1 LDSFSLLTSHF
12 SLLPLV
18 LCLAVGCWEA
28 EQPAHVEI
36 VTLEG
41 SGYERGYAHGKAF
54 SNKIRSLYTS
64 LLDSSILPFLNREQV
79 DIAEVLTAYQDP
91 AYGGGQFSYR
101 LMLES
106 GQNLANFIPQ
116 EYLDEMRGI
125 ADGAGLPYEKVLVLN
140 TFLDT
145 MLGFRSM
152 TFFIRQI
159 QSPFIRS
166 VSFSGAD
173 TDGADNDGDGEI
185 DEAGEGKIDLYEPM
199 SHAHMTEVPSSAA
212 VTLVLGDRALNA
224 EPEGVDPASIRIQF
238 NTTQYVASDAAIT
251 TAEKVDPGGGERTLE
266 VTFRPPGGL
275 EPASVHS
282 MIIQA
287 GDLSNVTEPPPP
299 HARLMRDE
307 RIVFT
312 TAGHGKKPFEVEN
325 RGERDGRT
333 QPPSIAFA
341 VRGTATPGGEPLLA
355 HHFGLLD
362 SNTSHKHTVL
372 FVHKPAGRTPHA
384 VLGWTGVIW
393 GFSGMNADGLAYAVN
408 SSDTL
413 DNPMVGQVAEKFF
426 DARLL
431 SSGIPIG
438 MIGRELLA
446 GHKTAGA
453 AAAYVA
459 SAKRTFGWNVLL
471 ADAAGG
477 MASVETDSDV
487 FASGDGGAYVTT
499 PDESL
504 DENLDPHGRR
514 WSSVGPDDIRMASH
528 YRRNTEDIDRRVL
541 VFNVRPQRFWTSFY
555 FRSMRAWGILG
566 EQIAARHGAIDFN
579 SAVDILRTPDLV
591 DTRDSMNAVI
601 YRPAA
606 GVFHYAMGKVP
617 ATSLP
622 FAVFDLR
629 AVTGGSQ

>member
-1 LDSFSLLTSHF
+1 MPVVFALLSFGT
-12 SLLPLV
+12 
-18 LCLAVGCWEA
+18 GCWEA
-28 EQPAHVEI
+28 EQPAHVEVI
-36 VTLEG
+36 TLEG
-41 SGYERGYAHGKAF
+41 AAYERGYAHGHAF
-54 SNKIRSLYTS
+54 GNKIRSLYTS
-64 LLDSSILPFLNREQV
+64 LLDSSILPFLNREQT
-79 DIAEVLTAYQDP
+79 DIAEVLTTYQDP

-116 EYLDEMRGI
+116 EYLDEMHGI
-125 ADGAGLPYEKVLVLN
+125 ADGAGLPFEKVLVLN

-152 TFFIRQI
+152 TFFIRQL

-166 VSFSGAD
+166 VQFSGTEA
-173 TDGADNDGDGEI
+173 DGADNDGDGET
-185 DEAGEGKIDLYEPM
+185 DEAREGKIDLYEPK
-199 SHAHMTEVPSSAA
+199 SHAHMTEVPSDTT

-224 EPEGVDPASIRIQF
+224 EPEGVDPVSIRIQLDKK
-238 NTTQYVASDAAIT
+238 QYVAGDPAIKT
-251 TAEKVDPGGGERTLE
+251 IEKVDPGGGERTLE
-266 VTFRPPGGL
+266 VTFRPTGGFSA
-275 EPASVHS
+275 ASVHS

-287 GDLSNVTEPPPP
+287 GDLAVVTEPPPA

-312 TAGHGKKPFEVEN
+312 TRGFGKKPYEVEN

-341 VRGTATPGGEPLLA
+341 VRGTATPGGEPILA

-372 FVHKPAGRTPHA
+372 FVHKPNGRTAHA

-413 DNPMVGQVAEKFF
+413 DNPMVAQVAEKFLE
-426 DARLL
+426 AKLL

-438 MIGRELLA
+438 MIGREVLA
-446 GHKTAGA
+446 GQKNVGD

-459 SAKRTFGWNVLL
+459 SAPRTFGWNVML
-471 ADAAGG
+471 ADASGG
-477 MASVETDSDV
+477 VASVETDSDV
-487 FASGDGGAYVTT
+487 FAADDGGAYVTT
-499 PDESL
+499 LDGSLPGNL
-504 DENLDPHGRR
+504 DEHGRR
-514 WSSVGPDDIRMASH
+514 WASVGPDDIRMASH

-541 VFNVRPQRFWTSFY
+541 VYAVRPQRFWTSFY
-555 FRSMRAWGILG
+555 FRSMRAFEVLG
-566 EQIAARHGAIDFN
+566 EQIESRYGAIDYM
-579 SAVDILRTPDLV
+579 AAIDILRTPDLV
-591 DTRDSMNAVI
+591 DTRDSMNAVVF
-601 YRPAA
+601 RPAA
-606 GVFHYAMGKVP
+606 GIFHYAMGEVP

-622 FAVFDLR
+622 FVEFDLR
-629 AVTGGSQ
+629 AAAGGAR